1 MPIIDRRQYWIA
13 LTVRNAQRRIAY
25 QHLRSDML
33 KPCWQASTWGDEV
46 DRISRRIFAV
56 IMRGWL

>member
-13 LTVRNAQRRIAY
+13 LTVRKAQRRIAF
-25 QHLRSDML
+25 QRLQADLMT
-33 KPCWQASTWGDEV
+33 PCWRASTWGDEV